1 METNTKQNTPDE
13 MPLTP
18 EEIKA
23 IGEIQIGPAKHEV
36 FLNNHYKKL
45 IVGGI
50 VVIIAATAGIAY
62 YAHTEQQTEDAG
74 ALVVKAVGATV
85 KDSSMQPANYDPAAL
100 NAVITG
106 YEGTASVETATLLTA
121 MREMTDPANT
131 DLSAMV
137 QLANSAQNEMIRA
150 RANVALGVYFSKQGD
165 DDKALQYWKAVADMP
180 RNAYSALAY
189 VCLCDIAWK
198 KGDTQAAA
206 DYLRQAQA
214 SYPDSAF
221 FTFNGQNDDMA
232 VRLDLV
238 ESGVDAPKPN
248 NDIFNTPTAGTE
260 TAAPAPATPAVDP
273 LFQDPAPATTPS
285 VPTMDFTVPSTNP
298 ADMPT
303 TGAPEIPGI

>member
-13 MPLTP
+13 MPLSP

-45 IVGGI
+45 IAGGV

-62 YAHTEQQTEDAG
+62 YAYTEQQTEEAG
-74 ALVVKAVGATV
+74 ALVVQAVGSTVADAT
-85 KDSSMQPANYDPAAL
+85 MQPANYEPQAL
-100 NAVITG
+100 DSVIAN
-106 YEGTASVETATLLTA
+106 YEGTASVETAQLLKA
-121 MREMTDPANT
+121 MREMTDPANS
-131 DLSAMV
+131 DLSTMV
-137 QLANSAQNEMIRA
+137 QLANGAQNEVVRA
-150 RANVALGVYFSKQGD
+150 RANVALAVYFSKQGD
-165 DDKALQYWKAVADMP
+165 DEKSQQYWKAVVALP
-180 RNAYSALAY
+180 QSAYSALAY
-189 VCLCDIAWK
+189 ICLCDLAWK
-198 KGDTQAAA
+198 NGDTQAAA
-206 DYLRQAQA
+206 EYLRQAQTA
-214 SYPDSAF
+214 YPESSF
-221 FTFNGQNDDMA
+221 FALNGNNEDMA

-260 TAAPAPATPAVDP
+260 EPTSPAPAVDP
-273 LFQDPAPATTPS
+273 LFQEPAPTTTPS

-303 TGAPEIPGI
+303 TGAPEIPSI

>member
-45 IVGGI
+45 IAGGI

-62 YAHTEQQTEDAG
+62 YAYTEQQTEDAG
-74 ALVVKAVGATV
+74 ALVVQAVGATV
-85 KDSSMQPANYDPAAL
+85 ADSSMQPANYDPQAL
-100 NAVITG
+100 DSVITA
-106 YEGTASVETATLLTA
+106 YEGTASVETARLLKA

-131 DLSAMV
+131 DLSTMV
-137 QLANSAQNEMIRA
+137 QLATSAQNEIIRA
-150 RANVALGVYFSKQGD
+150 RANVALAVYFSKQGD

-180 RNAYSALAY
+180 RNAYTALAY
-189 VCLCDIAWK
+189 VCLCDLSWK

-206 DYLRQAQA
+206 NYLSQAQS
-214 SYPDSAF
+214 SYPESSF
-221 FTFNGQNDDMA
+221 FSLNGQNDDMA

-248 NDIFNTPTAGTE
+248 NDIFNTPTTGTE
-260 TAAPAPATPAVDP
+260 TTTPAPATPAVDP
-273 LFQDPAPATTPS
+273 LFQEPSPSTTPT